1 MDFSPLL
8 VAHHKTKYI
17 PASDIDCH
25 TGMEVVEKV
34 YRQHVSRMRRKRR
47 ASRRREEG
55 DGQGSD
61 RGGDDSE
68 EKSRTEETCPRKVEE
83 STSSSSSTS
92 SFEISLQVEKYKLYV
107 GTFRLHGL
115 RVPDVHFLLAY
126 HPQYMKE
133 FLSFE
138 HSLHSHHHISASNF
152 DPTLVSYLTLM
163 AAARF
168 DCSYLIRSVLELLPE
183 DDPFA
188 RPVRL
193 LPHSSFICGSS
204 STATTMRGEDSS
216 TAAMSKQRQRN
227 MLLDVKALIS
237 LNTLL
242 AHAPWKINAH
252 TIKEVVEGSGGPRQ
266 WPQDKLVQAVI
277 ILAHFHSLSG
287 FILATGVMPPPNH
300 DYFKANNTSAATSSQ
315 TAQNSSHARSNGVIG
330 VGSSQSSSVN
340 RENGVGESVS
350 GGLGSPSNTCL
361 SSYSLAVQSNFAGPS
376 SPSSSGGVTP
386 VSGRATPAHFF
397 ADKEEGADFIEQL
410 QTIPHKSD
418 YSSLHSDAS
427 HSHSYQSIVRH
438 LSRTES
444 AGQQGRHNRKDSN
457 NSCSLGGGEKDCD
470 TVVEWPQSRRVFRES
485 WHFVGI

>member
-1 MDFSPLL
+1 
-8 VAHHKTKYI
+8 
-17 PASDIDCH
+17 
-25 TGMEVVEKV
+25 
-34 YRQHVSRMRRKRR
+34 
-47 ASRRREEG
+47 
-55 DGQGSD
+55 
-61 RGGDDSE
+61 
-68 EKSRTEETCPRKVEE
+68 
-83 STSSSSSTS
+83 
-92 SFEISLQVEKYKLYV
+92 
-107 GTFRLHGL
+107 
-115 RVPDVHFLLAY
+115 
-126 HPQYMKE
+126 
-133 FLSFE
+133 
-138 HSLHSHHHISASNF
+138 
-152 DPTLVSYLTLM
+152 M

-216 TAAMSKQRQRN
+216 AAAMSKQRQRN

-237 LNTLL
+237 LNALL

-252 TIKEVVEGSGGPRQ
+252 TSKEVMEGSGGPRQ

-300 DYFKANNTSAATSSQ
+300 DYFKANNTSAATSQ

-330 VGSSQSSSVN
+330 VGSSQSSSFN
-340 RENGVGESVS
+340 RGNGVGESVS
-350 GGLGSPSNTCL
+350 GGLGSPSNLCS

-438 LSRTES
+438 LSRTDS